1 MLNASLALCSV
12 LLGSSLWQS
21 CRVGTAVVTAVAD
34 PSTDDLPA
42 GSPPQLPRIAVEL
55 PSAPPAAPTR
65 TLGVGDDLQA
75 AIDGA
80 KPGDVIALQPGAVF
94 KGAFTLPKKD
104 GSDWITIETAAAAF
118 PAAGMRVTPA
128 TAQLM
133 PVIESDSDD
142 AIKADDGAHHYR
154 FIGLEI
160 RPPHGV
166 FVYNLVLLGANT
178 KSIDVMPHHIVF
190 ERCYIHGDADA
201 GSRRGIAMNS
211 LHTAVLDS
219 YFSDFKENGSDS
231 QAIAGWGGPGPFAV
245 INNHLEAA
253 GENLMFGGADPDVQN
268 LVPSDIEIRNNEF
281 FKPLTWR
288 QDGSTWQIKNLL
300 ELKNAHRV
308 LIDHNTFDNNWAAA
322 QNGFAILFTPRNQEG
337 GAPWSMVRDV
347 TFTNNILRHSSS
359 GVNISGA
366 DDINPSLQTK
376 RIAVRDNVFD
386 DIDGNKWGGS
396 GRLFQ
401 ILNGTVDVV
410 IEHNTAFQSG
420 DVIAGDGDPSTGFI
434 YRNNLAPNNA
444 YGVGGTNTYGDPEQ
458 TLSTYFPNAAFT
470 KNVLIGGNA
479 KQYPQGNFFPA
490 TAADVD
496 FVNLSSGDYRLAPNS
511 PFKNA
516 ATDGKDIGANITPST
531 AAPRHRAAR

>member
-1 MLNASLALCSV
+1 
-12 LLGSSLWQS
+12 
-21 CRVGTAVVTAVAD
+21 
-34 PSTDDLPA
+34 
-42 GSPPQLPRIAVEL
+42 
-55 PSAPPAAPTR
+55 
-65 TLGVGDDLQA
+65 
-75 AIDGA
+75 
-80 KPGDVIALQPGAVF
+80 
-94 KGAFTLPKKD
+94 
-104 GSDWITIETAAAAF
+104 
-118 PAAGMRVTPA
+118 
-128 TAQLM
+128 
-133 PVIESDSDD
+133 
-142 AIKADDGAHHYR
+142 
-154 FIGLEI
+154 
-160 RPPHGV
+160 
-166 FVYNLVLLGANT
+166 NT